1 MHKSTFSSQSGWCP
15 QIYTLAGALTAVG
28 AGAEW
33 VETQTPPSVGE
44 DGDPRVVLTGSPA
57 HLAQLRVEELESQPE
72 SGAAPLIQ
80 DARVTN
86 SFLER
91 W

>member
-1 MHKSTFSSQSGWCP
+1 M
-15 QIYTLAGALTAVG
+15 
-28 AGAEW
+28 
-33 VETQTPPSVGE
+33 ETQTPPWVGE

-57 HLAQLRVEELESQPE
+57 PLAQLRVEKPESQPE

-80 DARVTN
+80 DAKVTN